1 VTVSVSL
8 PLPEV
13 DQAAVTGIDLQF
25 VQRPTAAQELDL
37 VHPAAVLALQLNL
50 HDLPGVVAFEA
61 IENRP
66 QGQDLPRLQR
76 LARAVVVVIFAT
88 PVAAGDG
95 RSGAEDKQQRCAG
108 EGGIAATAAQSSIPV
123 HGKLAP

>member
-1 VTVSVSL
+1 MTVSVSF

-25 VQRPTAAQELDL
+25 VQRPTTTQELDL

-50 HDLPGVVAFEA
+50 HDLSGVVAFEA
-61 IENRP
+61 IEDRP
-66 QGQDLPRLQR
+66 QGQDLARLQR
-76 LARAVVVVIFAT
+76 LARAVVVVFFAT

-95 RSGAEDKQQRCAG
+95 RTGAEDKQQRGAG
-108 EGGIAATAAQSSIPV
+108 EGGIAAAAAQSSIPV

>member
-1 VTVSVSL
+1 VTVSVSF

-25 VQRPTAAQELDL
+25 VQRPTTTQELEL
-37 VHPAAVLALQLNL
+37 VHPAPVLALQLNL
-50 HDLPGVVAFEA
+50 HDLTGIVAFEA
-61 IENRP
+61 IEDRP
-66 QGQDLPRLQR
+66 QGQDLARLQR
-76 LARAVVVVIFAT
+76 VARAIVVVILAT

-108 EGGIAATAAQSSIPV
+108 EGGIAAPVARSSIPS